1 MKNLKKRTLFMKNT
15 NSYIRATVILF
26 LLFLI
31 SLKGTAQF
39 ISYGGGVNLSN
50 GTSINI
56 DKYDEDYYTSSYG
69 IHFKA
74 SYDLDYKLRLV
85 PRIAL
90 FLPKTKNLAGGKA
103 TTMLT
108 DLNVNL
114 YKINNPRD
122 MIRTYLFGG
131 INFSGWYLK
140 DDSKNPE
147 GEVNFTKYGLY
158 PGVSAGA
165 GLKFDIKH
173 DMEFFLEGKY
183 LQYVTTSSGQ
193 VMAMI
198 GINMLLD

>member
-1 MKNLKKRTLFMKNT
+1 MKSTK
-15 NSYIRATVILF
+15 SYIRTTIILF
-26 LLFLI
+26 LFFLV
-31 SLKGTAQF
+31 SLKGNAQL
-39 ISYGGGVNLSN
+39 ISYGGGINLSN

-56 DKYDEDYYTSSYG
+56 EKYDEDYYTSSYG
-69 IHFKA
+69 MHLKA
-74 SYDLDYKLRLV
+74 TYELDHKLRLV
-85 PRIAL
+85 PKLA
-90 FLPKTKNLAGGKA
+90 FFFPKSKDLEGGKA

-147 GEVNFTKYGLY
+147 GEINFTKYGLY
-158 PGVSAGA
+158 PGISAGA

-173 DMEFFLEGKY
+173 DVEFFLEGKY
-183 LQYVTTSSGQ
+183 LQYVTISSGQ

-198 GINMLLD
+198 GINMMLD

>member
-1 MKNLKKRTLFMKNT
+1 MKNT

>member
-1 MKNLKKRTLFMKNT
+1 MKST
-15 NSYIRATVILF
+15 NSYIGTTIILILF
-26 LLFLI
+26 ILS

-39 ISYGGGVNLSN
+39 ISYGGGINVSN
-50 GTSINI
+50 GSSINI

-69 IHFKA
+69 IHLKA
-74 SYDLDYKLRLV
+74 TYELGYKLRLV
-85 PRIAL
+85 PKLAY
-90 FLPKTKNLAGGKA
+90 FFPKTKELEGGKA

-122 MIRTYLFGG
+122 MIRTYIFGG
-131 INFSGWYLK
+131 INLSGWYLK

-147 GEVNFTKYGLY
+147 GEINFTKYGLY

-198 GINMLLD
+198 GVNMLLD

>member
-1 MKNLKKRTLFMKNT
+1 MKSTK
-15 NSYIRATVILF
+15 SYILTTVILILFF
-26 LLFLI
+26 LV
-31 SLKGTAQF
+31 SLKGNAQF
-39 ISYGGGVNLSN
+39 ISYGGGINLSN

-69 IHFKA
+69 IHLKTT
-74 SYDLDYKLRLV
+74 YELDYKLRLV
-85 PRIAL
+85 PKIA
-90 FLPKTKNLAGGKA
+90 FFFPKTKDLEGGKA

-108 DLNVNL
+108 DLNINL

-131 INFSGWYLK
+131 VNFSGWYLK

-147 GEVNFTKYGLY
+147 GEINFTKYGLY

-173 DMEFFLEGKY
+173 DTEFFLEGKY

-198 GINMLLD
+198 GVNMMLD

>member
-1 MKNLKKRTLFMKNT
+1 MKSTK
-15 NSYIRATVILF
+15 SYIRTTIILF
-26 LLFLI
+26 LFFLV
-31 SLKGTAQF
+31 SLKGNAQF
-39 ISYGGGVNLSN
+39 ISYGGGINLSN

-56 DKYDEDYYTSSYG
+56 EKYNEDYYTSSYG
-69 IHFKA
+69 MHLKA
-74 SYDLDYKLRLV
+74 TYDLDYKLRLV
-85 PRIAL
+85 PKLA
-90 FLPKTKNLAGGKA
+90 FFFPKSKDLEGGKA

-147 GEVNFTKYGLY
+147 GEINFTKYGLY
-158 PGVSAGA
+158 PGISAGA

-183 LQYVTTSSGQ
+183 LQYVTTPSGQ

-198 GINMLLD
+198 GINMMLD